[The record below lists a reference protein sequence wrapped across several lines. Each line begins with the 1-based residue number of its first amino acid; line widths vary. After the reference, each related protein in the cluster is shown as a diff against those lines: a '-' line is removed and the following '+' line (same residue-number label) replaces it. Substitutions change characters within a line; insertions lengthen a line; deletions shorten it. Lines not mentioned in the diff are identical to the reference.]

1 MSEKTLSSTPI
12 YDGVVVKL
20 RKDKILTQRGVE
32 SYREIVSHGGGA
44 CVLAVKDGKVLLER
58 QFRYAYGE
66 EIYELPA
73 GKRDKGEDFFLTAK
87 RELEEETG
95 LIPLNLKK
103 ITEIYPTPGYT
114 DEIIALFFADE
125 FEKGELRF
133 DDTEDLTSE
142 WVSLQTAYKMIEDGK
157 IKDSKT
163 LVALLWYKSG
173 LKI

>member
-73 GKRDKGEDFFLTAK
+73 GKRDKGEDFYSTATNIAFYQLLQ
-87 RELEEETG
+87 E
-95 LIPLNLKK
+95 K
-103 ITEIYPTPGYT
+103 ITLYSAAASYKAENLTKFTICGSETNTLDYP
-114 DEIIALFFADE
+114 
-125 FEKGELRF
+125 
-133 DDTEDLTSE
+133 
-142 WVSLQTAYKMIEDGK
+142 
-157 IKDSKT
+157 
-163 LVALLWYKSG
+163 LLNG
-173 LKI
+173 Q